1 MDYSK
6 FDDLKFEEAL
16 LALEDIVSK
25 LENQTA
31 KLDDSLELYESGV
44 YLVKKCSKMLDE
56 AEQKVK
62 ILSRGESGEV
72 VLKDF
77 IASDTVNA

>member
-1 MDYSK
+1 MDFAKY
-6 FDDLKFEEAL
+6 DELKFEEAL
-16 LALEDIVSK
+16 AALEEIVSK

-31 KLDDSLELYESGV
+31 KLDDSLELYETGI

-56 AEQKVK
+56 AEHKVN
-62 ILSRGESGEV
+62 ILARGDNGEV

-77 IASDTVNA
+77 VPQDNA

>member
-1 MDYSK
+1 MDFSK
-6 FDDLKFEEAL
+6 YEDIKFEEAL
-16 LALEDIVSK
+16 SLLEQIVSK

-31 KLDDSLELYESGV
+31 KLDESLELYETGI

-62 ILSRGESGEV
+62 ILSRGDSGEI

-77 IASDTVNA
+77 VTEENI